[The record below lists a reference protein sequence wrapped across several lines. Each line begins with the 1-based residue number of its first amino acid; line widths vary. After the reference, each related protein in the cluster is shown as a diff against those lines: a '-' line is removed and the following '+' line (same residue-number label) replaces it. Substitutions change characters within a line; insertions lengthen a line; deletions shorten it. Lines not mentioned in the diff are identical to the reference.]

1 MPSKLPINRTVGIT
15 IGALLLASGILSAC
29 TPFGES
35 KLQMVK
41 KAGEILV
48 LTRNSPTT
56 YYQGPVGPAGIEYDL
71 AKAFAKHLGVSLR
84 IEVADR
90 SRDIVPMIANNQADF
105 AAAGLAVTPD
115 RLKIVRF
122 TPPYQQVHE
131 QIVYRAGTVPP
142 KSLAA
147 LQGQTL
153 EVVAG
158 SSYVEQL
165 RLLKLRYPG
174 LQWKSVHDAEAE
186 DLLIK
191 VQQKKALFTIA
202 DSNIVTLS
210 RQFYPDLKVAFNL
223 NPPENLAWA
232 FPISNDNSLYNAAV
246 KFLDDMRRSGELA
259 RLIQRYYGAT
269 NNFTPMN
276 IAAYRQKIKTTLPIY
291 EPLFE
296 ASGKK
301 YGIDWRL
308 LAAMAYQ
315 ESFWN
320 PAAVSPTG
328 VRGIMMLTVPT
339 ADNLHITDPLSP
351 AGSIDGGAEY
361 IRDMINQ
368 LPSHIPEPD
377 RTWMALAAYNVGIN
391 HLEDARILTQQQ
403 GGNPDKWKDVRK
415 RLPLLAI
422 HAWYSKTKYGYA
434 RGYEPVEYVKRI
446 RIYYDMLVKLDRELR
461 AREHNDALHLRAPA
475 M

>member
-1 MPSKLPINRTVGIT
+1 MPSKSPISFTLGVT
-15 IGALLLASGILSAC
+15 IGALVLVAGLLSAC

-41 KAGEILV
+41 KAGELLV

-71 AKAFAKHLGVSLR
+71 ARAFAKHLGVALR

-115 RLKIVRF
+115 RLKAVRF
-122 TPPYQQVHE
+122 TPPYQQVYE
-131 QIVYRAGTVPP
+131 QLVYRAGTTPP
-142 KSLAA
+142 KDLAD
-147 LQGQTL
+147 LQGQTVD
-153 EVVAG
+153 VVAG
-158 SSYVEQL
+158 SSYVERLEQL
-165 RLLKLRYPG
+165 RQRYPG
-174 LQWKSVHDAEAE
+174 LKWETVHDAEAE
-186 DLLIK
+186 DLLIE
-191 VQQKKALFTIA
+191 VQQRQALFTIA
-202 DSNIVTLS
+202 DSNIVMLN

-223 NPPENLAWA
+223 APPDNLAWA
-232 FPISNDNSLYNAAV
+232 FPISNDNSLYDAAV
-246 KFLDDMRRSGELA
+246 KFLDNMHRSGKLAALMRRYYSA
-259 RLIQRYYGAT
+259 R
-269 NNFTPMN
+269 NSFTPMN
-276 IAAYRQKIKTTLPIY
+276 IETYKQKIKTTLPIY
-291 EPLFE
+291 KPLFQ
-296 ASGKK
+296 ASGRK

-315 ESFWN
+315 ESFWDPN
-320 PAAVSPTG
+320 AVSPTG
-328 VRGIMMLTVPT
+328 VRGIMMLTEPT
-339 ADNLHITDPLSP
+339 ADNLRIADPLSP

-391 HLEDARILTQQQ
+391 HLEDARILTQEQ
-403 GGNPDKWKDVRK
+403 GGNPDSWQDVRK
-415 RLPLLAI
+415 RLPLLAL
-422 HAWYSKTKYGYA
+422 HVWYSKTKYGYA

-446 RIYYDMLVKLDRELR
+446 RIYYNVLVKIDRELR
-461 AREHNDALHLRAPA
+461 ANQRNGALHLRAPA

>member
-1 MPSKLPINRTVGIT
+1 MLVS
-15 IGALLLASGILSAC
+15 ALLSSC

-56 YYQGPVGPAGIEYDL
+56 YYQGPDGPAGIEYDL
-71 AKAFAKHLGVSLR
+71 AKAFAKRLGVSLR

-122 TPPYQQVHE
+122 TPPYQQVR
-131 QIVYRAGTVPP
+131 QQLVYRAGTTPP
-142 KSLAA
+142 KNLSA
-147 LQGQTL
+147 LQGQAL
-153 EVVAG
+153 DVVSG
-158 SSYVEQL
+158 SSYIEHLQQ
-165 RLLKLRYPG
+165 LKLLYPS
-174 LQWKSVHDAEAE
+174 LKWTAVHDAEAE
-186 DLLIK
+186 DLLIE

-202 DSNIVTLS
+202 DSNIVALS
-210 RQFYPDLKVAFNL
+210 RQFYPELKVAFNL
-223 NPPENLAWA
+223 DPPENLAWA
-232 FPISNDNSLYNAAV
+232 FPDSNDNSLYNAAV

-259 RLIQRYYGAT
+259 HLIQRYYGAT
-269 NNFTPMN
+269 SSFTPIN
-276 IAAYRQKIKTTLPIY
+276 IAAYREKIKTALPTY
-291 EPLFE
+291 EPLFQ
-296 ASGKK
+296 ASGRK
-301 YGIDWRL
+301 YDIDWRL

-315 ESFWN
+315 ESFWDPN
-320 PAAVSPTG
+320 AVSPTG
-328 VRGIMMLTVPT
+328 VRGIMMLTKTT
-339 ADNLHITDPLSP
+339 AERLHIADPLNPNS
-351 AGSIDGGAEY
+351 SIDGGAEY
-361 IRDMINQ
+361 IRDIINQ

-377 RTWMALAAYNVGIN
+377 RTWMALAAYNVGTS
-391 HLEDARILTQQQ
+391 HLEDARIITQQQ

-415 RLPLLAI
+415 CLPLLAI

-434 RGYEPVEYVKRI
+434 HGYEPVEYVKRI
-446 RIYYDMLVKLDRELR
+446 RIYYDVLVKMNRERR
-461 AREHNDALHLRAPA
+461 AREHNDALHIRAPA